1 MRVMP
6 SKRTAD
12 NRSAKGP
19 HFGWMTLILDVDEGK
34 KRYHISRM
42 LEARI
47 CFLGSL
53 FFVVP
58 SVLSMSHPGQV

>member
-1 MRVMP
+1 
-6 SKRTAD
+6 
-12 NRSAKGP
+12 
-19 HFGWMTLILDVDEGK
+19 MTLILDVDKGK